1 MNIPL
6 LSDMGHKISKDY
18 GALITKGGDAGIA
31 FRATYIIGP
40 DGILRH
46 KSLNDL
52 PVGRSVQEVM
62 RLVQAF

>member
-1 MNIPL
+1 MQIPL

-18 GALITKGGDAGIA
+18 GCLINKGGDAGIT

-52 PVGRSVQEVM
+52 AVGRSVDEVF
-62 RLVQAF
+62 RLVKAF